1 MFKSKSSRSSSTI
14 KAQRAAIEALALRRR
29 LEHEQELAERE
40 RQRELQLAER
50 ERQRELQ
57 LAERERQL
65 AERERQLAEH
75 ERQRESRLAALR
87 QQVEEGELQA
97 ELAAL
102 DAEAASSRS
111 SRSGSARISGER
123 TERWVQSLGQPVCVG
138 ENTVIRGIPAV
149 GREPLVVPP
158 PGHQASLPATG
169 STASP
174 INRFFHQKPLS
185 NVTRPSEAAVL
196 CVGEDTGNRGI
207 PAVGREPL
215 VVPPPGHQA
224 SLPATGSTA
233 SPINRFVPQKQLLN
247 VNKSSN
253 ASVLCVGEDTVNR
266 GIPAVGREP
275 LVVPPPGHQASL
287 PATGSTAS
295 PINRFVPQK
304 QLSNVTKASEA
315 AVLTQPLISTELDRS
330 SLLHAVAVTAAAA
343 KALATSHRLKVAPL
357 PSPPPPPPP
366 PPPPRLPPP
375 PPPPKPPA
383 IPIPIPPI
391 PIPDPK
397 SHQKQPET
405 TIEKLQPITV

>member
-1 MFKSKSSRSSSTI
+1 MPTSPATSSQHVDTVAPSETSKSKSSRSSSTI
-14 KAQRAAIEALALRRR
+14 KAQRAAVEALALRRR
-29 LEHEQELAERE
+29 LEHEQELAENERQRELQLAERERQREIQLAERE

-50 ERQRELQ
+50 ERQRE
-57 LAERERQL
+57 
-65 AERERQLAEH
+65 
-75 ERQRESRLAALR
+75 SRLAARR

-149 GREPLVVPP
+149 GREQLVVPP

-174 INRFFHQKPLS
+174 INRFFHQKQLS

-196 CVGEDTGNRGI
+196 CVGKDTGNRGI

-233 SPINRFVPQKQLLN
+233 SPINRFVL
-247 VNKSSN
+247 
-253 ASVLCVGEDTVNR
+253 
-266 GIPAVGREP
+266 
-275 LVVPPPGHQASL
+275 
-287 PATGSTAS
+287 
-295 PINRFVPQK
+295 QK
-304 QLSNVTKASEA
+304 QLSNITKASEA
-315 AVLTQPLISTELDRS
+315 AVLTRPLISTELDQS
-330 SLLHAVAVTAAAA
+330 SLLQAVADTAAAA
-343 KALATSHRLKVAPL
+343 KALATSHRHKHKIELFPFDGDALTWLHFKRIFDLTKSNFSDIENISRLQNAHRGAARDAVASL
-357 PSPPPPPPP
+357 
-366 PPPPRLPPP
+366 LL
-375 PPPPKPPA
+375 A
-383 IPIPIPPI
+383 TD
-391 PIPDPK
+391 DPTDIIRALEENFAR
-397 SHQKQPET
+397 PET
-405 TIEKLQPITV
+405 IL